1 MSLKDLFSVKKVL
14 PPISN
19 EQIEE
24 EVESVE
30 LLESYTIE
38 KNRIKFPIDF
48 ATASNFAIFGSAQ
61 KYYTDA
67 TNRIYQQ
74 YPYDGSRKEK
84 IDWEN
89 SSSQLDIWF
98 LENVYPKST
107 GYATFSP
114 NGWSAPVGSQ
124 INGYGEP
131 TTKEYISIKGGPN
144 PSIAATTLV
153 DKFKD
158 SSNQN
163 QKANI
168 FNVANSRD
176 NNLQLNLS
184 GGVTVEFWLNKAS
197 FITSSTQK
205 EVVFDLWNNTVSSS
219 NSYGRLTVELS
230 GTTSSPF
237 YLTILS
243 GTTGLTSLNLG
254 TSITTSSVAN
264 GTWNHY
270 AVSAVNT
277 GSSIDVKFYVNG
289 ELNSQ
294 YTTGNNIGSVTGSML
309 ANIGALRTAASGAS
323 GTSVGWGKLSGS
335 IDDFRY
341 WKTARTSREIGRNWW
356 TNVYGGTNTDTANIE
371 LGVYY
376 KFNEGITTT
385 SSVDSTVLDYS
396 GRVSNGTWTG
406 YSSASRNTGSA
417 INLYSGATLSTE
429 IGDPI
434 IYNTH
439 PDVQSVLEEYT
450 TIGSDHDRTNPN
462 SIYYSFP
469 NWIIDEDNNGE
480 LLSLSQIMASYLD
493 TLYAQIKYFPSIKEP
508 YANIQI
514 DEKPYPFASN
524 LLESLGVVTPQ
535 LFIDAK
541 FMEEVLSRDEDRN
554 YEDKLHEIK
563 NVIYENIYSNLQSIL
578 KTKGTEKSYRN
589 LIRCFGIDESLVK
602 LNIYSNNDSKIV
614 SDDLS
619 NITLKKTS
627 LNFNDTDRFQSTI
640 YQYSTSSNV
649 DSNSF
654 ITGSLAGTY
663 DYTPFTFEVD
673 TVFPQKLPQNHPL
686 FFPTLFLTSSIF
698 GVHSAKNTATDLT
711 WDTNDYC
718 NFQVY
723 AARPELESPHATF
736 YVSSSNT
743 SIPLLSSSLYFDVY
757 NNEKWNFAVKIKPQS
772 LENANIVSGTTSQ
785 NYIIE
790 FYGASTV
797 GDSVIREF
805 TVSGNI
811 SNAAGLNIARTN
823 KRLYAGAE
831 RTNFSG
837 SLIKQT
843 DIKLLDC
850 KVWSSYLTREEIL
863 AHSRDSDNFGV
874 KDAYINWKV
883 SDTNYQNI
891 LIPKFETLLLHWN
904 FNQIT
909 SSDAGSG
916 IPNASDGKFVVND
929 LTSGSV
935 SYNRYNSAFNNLKKY
950 QYLGRGDYFLQN
962 DTTIVDTQYLFTSR
976 INEFENI
983 QNSNLINILT
993 TDEQNQTRQ
1002 RDTRPVNYFF
1012 SFEKSMYGTISTEM
1026 LKMFSTILDFN
1037 KLVGNPV
1044 NKYRKEY
1051 KDLAK
1056 LRQLFFLQVQN
1067 EPDLD
1072 KYLDFY
1078 KWVDSA
1084 VGKLLLQMVPASA
1097 DTSHG
1102 LLNVV
1107 ESHALERNKHQYK
1120 FPTIEFKEPNLE
1132 AGFNAINEL
1141 TYNWKFGHRPVS
1153 QDESENCLYWNEKA
1167 ERDQSPLSSSVSA
1180 SNNSRERILD
1190 VTLNTLNRKFT
1201 TPIRLDLEKEKQIK
1215 GGINYSD
1222 NKNLDFVNIAT
1233 APHGPLDTDD
1243 VISVP
1248 ANYLFVGIENTS
1260 SVIKDCSDTYSP
1272 NEKVKYHFSVVHGRD
1287 YNPATLDYNQVV
1299 KSEIALP
1306 ANFISGNITDGY
1318 NKELNDN
1325 LFSGIVITN
1334 LHNDSYGST
1343 KEIPVQGPFTNAWVG
1358 GHQSRHVSLNTGND
1372 SYLTRPE
1379 AWKILFGLLT
1389 SSVYQATFGFVGA
1402 DYPYPEGNVD
1412 EPSYPVRGH
1421 KRATYYRDGTTKRPL
1436 NIANI
1441 ASTTGSNNLGNY
1453 SHKYQYAHKFGRTQ
1467 RLGKLLPTSSVNT
1480 QTELYGVLRSN
1491 IASGRVNFELPT
1503 TSRSEVILVNK
1514 FSSPGDYR
1522 TISRGYLN
1530 LYGEEYSP
1538 YNAIPFRNR
1547 TVLGEGRRNNI
1558 VLTNDSHLYSPSIIS
1573 GSTSPYY
1580 TLLTR
1585 PSAFGG
1591 YESGSTTVASAHKV
1605 NRNPIWVVE
1614 YSGSTPIIN
1623 KEFDNGFYSYS
1634 IPRKDTG
1641 YSWIKNALTT
1651 SSVTTDIWEQFGHAN
1666 SLAIVPTSSNILSSA
1681 SLTSTTLINFVG
1693 MSVGTTVI
1701 DTIQNNQCTQD
1712 NPTQLGTLTPK
1723 IPETVRALNLNR
1735 NGAYGFASFKQL
1747 SHNRNDKVLRQLNA
1761 TNNITIYDAKTNSV
1775 TCYTEPSVYY
1785 RYPMTATIEYIGG
1798 SELNKSEAT
1807 FDVEFPFDTVL
1818 QLIENFKLTNKIN
1831 TKQLEPKIYNN
1842 LITKLITDSTNYRL
1856 VSLNYKQQ
1864 IYPNRIA
1871 QTLETY
1877 KIRDSYTFFK
1887 ALIGWRDDRQ
1897 DRDVLITSD
1906 TLYYV
1911 PFKSTAFSVS
1921 QSIWPLDKFS
1931 STGSD
1936 YSISTSTSSV
1946 FDGFGVLQNRYV
1958 VYPVTVTSSN
1968 TASVYVGP
1976 VYNHNHLL
1984 TSPTSWNSISS
1995 KQIVNI
2001 TTNPNTYFFSTGSG
2015 LYDGTAPWSAGE
2027 LSGKNPYYDSFEE
2040 WYSLLK
2046 YKNKNYQVVPEFK
2059 LANDDSPYS
2068 FQKIEKAI
2076 SGDFSSG
2083 LFSFDLDG
2091 SNTFSSPD
2099 EKTNFL
2105 ESNKIVNIEKINKDV
2120 DTKTVNL
2127 TLTCESLIKLNPEPA
2142 FYPSNR
2148 TLDVCKQFVDNT
2160 IDSINV
2166 WNYDGVTTTTITNF
2180 SKNIGLNNFY
2190 RPFMQPGILYN
2201 TIKSGIAVDFPIITS
2216 SLIVTSSYYNSNNQ
2230 ASGQI
2235 DYQIGNSKFDLRL
2248 PFETL
2253 IEPEAKLANIDLVN
2267 MIPIDSQ
2274 YRLLTSSWNGVFT
2287 NNSSYKYMINN
2298 FLAETIDF
2306 FLEDSKLTSVTSK
2319 PEEEFGIVTPGNQYR
2334 ALVKVYKSKDKN
2346 AKRSL
2351 NTNIYTRPQFLPVS
2365 GANYINDPTEQE
2377 TITMYSRA
2385 SAFGPPC
2392 AGGIRGYYSGSGY
2405 TKGVI
2410 DSTNGYYPPFTPPYY
2425 DGEAWAILTYNATG
2439 SKPYRPSL
2447 EEIIQNIT
2455 ASYVRFEGQPD
2466 NNGSETADGVHVVA
2480 ESGSTTHGG
2489 PLSEGRLNLN
2499 SMQVSA
2505 SLNLFN
2511 IVEVD
2516 STNVNNLANTTNT
2529 TAKTKVWGIQ
2539 TKFETPILDFGFATN
2554 VYTNNRD
2561 KTIGM
2566 WHQYG
2571 NIPTGSKGIY
2581 MQITDLPSDYILS
2594 GSESDVATTITG
2606 RNLSLTGS
2614 LTDIVGFSKDPIKLG
2629 KVAPSKTIKE
2639 AIVAIPY
2646 YNEGNERKYFFFND
2660 LVKEYVE
2667 FLKSDL
2673 ANVKSFDRLKDIP
2686 QSITKQIETMSE
2698 YVLPPPIDF
2707 MKNKIQNPFF
2717 MYIFEFSYTL
2727 SQQDLVDIWQGLM
2740 PSIALNFD
2748 EQSTSI
2754 THSLDI
2760 EDTLTELEM
2769 KDKLANIQWLTFKVK
2784 YKAKNNYK
2792 SKIFKS
2798 IKNTN
2803 NKKAVKDSQFT
2814 KTRISSFDNFEEL
2827 DYSYNWPYDY
2837 FSMIE
2842 AAKIVAQ
2849 VDFIDS
2855 DRVIQQLDK
2864 IENPIKSLNKNV
2876 IENAQS
2882 TTQIATTNVLE
2893 TQELLQNAI
2902 SANAIAQNNVQVS
2915 ENIINTPNLQ
2925 VSLNQTTNNVQTT
2938 VTAINSPVL
2947 TNTILRRT

>member
-107 GYATFSP
+107 GFATFAP

-144 PSIAATTLV
+144 PSTTATTLV

-168 FNVANSRD
+168 FNIGDSRD

-230 GTTSSPF
+230 GTTGSPF

-270 AVSAVNT
+270 AVSAVNS

-294 YTTGNNIGSVTGSML
+294 YTTGSNIGSVTGSML

-323 GTSVGWGKLSGS
+323 GTSIGWGKLSGS

-356 TNVYGGTNTDTANIE
+356 TNVYGGTNTDTANVD

-406 YSSASRNTGSA
+406 YSSTSRNTGSA

-450 TIGSDHDRTNPN
+450 TIGSDYDRTNSN

-541 FMEEVLSRDEDRN
+541 LIEEVLSRDEDRN

-614 SDDLS
+614 SDNLS

-627 LNFNDTDRFQSTI
+627 INFNDTDRFQSTV
-640 YQYSTSSNV
+640 YQYSTSSNT

-654 ITGSLAGTY
+654 ITGSLAGVY

-673 TVFPQKLPQNHPL
+673 TVFPQKLPPNHPQ

-698 GVHSAKNTATDLT
+698 GVHSAKNVATDLT
-711 WDTNDYC
+711 WETNDYC

-723 AARPELESPHATF
+723 VVRTEFESPHATF
-736 YVSSSNT
+736 YLSSSNA

-757 NNEKWNFAVKIKPQS
+757 NNEKWNFAVKLRPQS

-811 SNAAGLNIARTN
+811 SNAAGLNIARAN

-837 SLIKQT
+837 SLIKNT

-850 KVWSSYLTREEIL
+850 KVWSSYLTREELL
-863 AHSRDSDNFGV
+863 AHARDTDNFGI
-874 KDAYINWKV
+874 KDAYINWKA
-883 SDTNYQNI
+883 SDTNYTNVT
-891 LIPKFETLLLHWN
+891 IPKLETLLLHWN
-904 FNQIT
+904 FNQVT

-916 IPNASDGKFVVND
+916 VPNASDGKFVVGD
-929 LTSGSV
+929 LTSGSIN
-935 SYNRYNSAFNNLKKY
+935 YNRYNTAFNNLKKY
-950 QYLGRGDYFLQN
+950 EYLGRGDYFLQN

-993 TDEQNQTRQ
+993 TDDQIQTRQ

-1056 LRQLFFLQVQN
+1056 LRQLFFVQVQN

-1078 KWVDSA
+1078 KWIDSA

-1102 LLNVV
+1102 LLNII
-1107 ESHALERNKHQYK
+1107 ESHALERNKHQHK

-1167 ERDQSPLSSSVSA
+1167 ERDQTPLSSSVSA

-1201 TPIRLDLEKEKQIK
+1201 TPIRLDLQKEKQIK

-1243 VISVP
+1243 IISVP

-1260 SVIKDCSDTYSP
+1260 SVIKDCSDTYNP
-1272 NEKVKYHFSVVHGRD
+1272 TEKVKYHFSVVHGRD

-1441 ASTTGSNNLGNY
+1441 AATTGSNNLGNY

-1467 RLGKLLPTSSVNT
+1467 RLGKLLPTSSINT

-1547 TVLGEGRRNNI
+1547 TVLGDGRRNNI

-1641 YSWIKNALTT
+1641 YSWINNALTT

-1666 SLAIVPTSSNILSSA
+1666 SMAIVPTSSNTLSS
-1681 SLTSTTLINFVG
+1681 SNLDPTTLINFVG

-1701 DTIQNNQCTQD
+1701 DTIQNNQCAQD
-1712 NPTQLGTLTPK
+1712 SPTQLGTLTPK
-1723 IPETVRALNLNR
+1723 IPQTVRALNLNR
-1735 NGAYGFASFKQL
+1735 NGAYGYSSFKQL
-1747 SHNRNDKVLRQLNA
+1747 SHNRNNKVLRQLNA
-1761 TNNITIYDAKTNSV
+1761 TNNITVYDAKTDSV
-1775 TCYTEPSVYY
+1775 SCYVEPSVYY
-1785 RYPMTATIEYIGG
+1785 RFPMVATVEYIGDT
-1798 SELNKSEAT
+1798 SLNINERR
-1807 FDVEFPFDTVL
+1807 FDIEFPYDTVL
-1818 QLIENFKLTNKIN
+1818 QLIENFNLSNKVQL
-1831 TKQLEPKIYNN
+1831 KQPKAEIYNN
-1842 LITKLITDSTNYRL
+1842 LITKLITDSDQYRL
-1856 VSLNYKQQ
+1856 VSLTYKQQ
-1864 IYPNRIA
+1864 VYPNKIV
-1871 QTLETY
+1871 QSIDEY
-1877 KIRDSYTFFK
+1877 KVRSSYEFLK
-1887 ALIGWRDDRQ
+1887 ATVGWRDNREDRE
-1897 DRDVLITSD
+1897 TE
-1906 TLYYV
+1906 
-1911 PFKSTAFSVS
+1911 TASNFLFVRPKTTGIFVVS
-1921 QSIWPLDKFS
+1921 QSIWPLDKYN

-1936 YSISTSTSSV
+1936 YSITTSTSSV
-1946 FDGFGVLQNRYV
+1946 FDGFGLLQNPYV
-1958 VYPVTVTSSN
+1958 VFPTYLTGTT
-1968 TASVYVGP
+1968 TASVYVAP
-1976 VYNHNHLL
+1976 VYNQNHLL
-1984 TSPTSWNSISS
+1984 SAPTSWNSISS

-2001 TTNPNTYFFSTGSG
+2001 SEQPDTYFFSTGSG
-2015 LYDGTAPWSAGE
+2015 VYDGMAPWNAGTI
-2027 LSGKNPYYDSFEE
+2027 SGKSPYYDSFAK
-2040 WYSLLK
+2040 WYELIK
-2046 YKNKNYQVVPEFK
+2046 FKNKNYQAVPEFK
-2059 LANDDSPYS
+2059 FATDTNSYS
-2068 FQKIEKAI
+2068 FQKISKAI
-2076 SGDFSSG
+2076 SGEFSSG
-2083 LFSFDLDG
+2083 LFTLDLTG
-2091 SNTFSSPD
+2091 SELYGFRQ

-2105 ESNKIVNIEKINKDV
+2105 ESSIISNIDELNKDIA
-2120 DTKTVNL
+2120 TKTINL
-2127 TLTCESLIKLNPEPA
+2127 TLTCDSILKLNPLPS

-2148 TLDVCKQFVDNT
+2148 TLDICKVF
-2160 IDSINV
+2160 IDGTSDTVSV
-2166 WNYDGVTTTTITNF
+2166 WNYDGTNKTAVTDDR
-2180 SKNIGLNNFY
+2180 KNIGLNNFY
-2190 RPFMQPGILYN
+2190 RPFMQPGILFN
-2201 TIKSGIAVDFPIITS
+2201 TIKSGMAVDFPIITS
-2216 SLIVTSSYYNSNNQ
+2216 SLIVTSSYYNSNNET
-2230 ASGQI
+2230 SGQI
-2235 DYQIGNSKFDLRL
+2235 DYQIGNQTFDVRL
-2248 PFETL
+2248 PFET
-2253 IEPEAKLANIDLVN
+2253 IYEPESNIADIELVN
-2267 MIPIDSQ
+2267 MIPKDAQ
-2274 YRLLTSSWNGVFT
+2274 YRPLIASWNGIFT
-2287 NNSSYKYMINN
+2287 AEGSYKYIIHN
-2298 FLAETIDF
+2298 FLAETVDF
-2306 FLEDSKLTSVTSK
+2306 FLEDNKLSSLTSK
-2319 PEEEFGIVTPGNQYR
+2319 PEEEFGIVTPGKQYR

-2346 AKRSL
+2346 AKLSL
-2351 NTNIYTRPQFLPVS
+2351 KNNIYSRPQFLVAS
-2365 GANYINDPTEQE
+2365 SSNYINNPTEQE

-2410 DSTNGYYPPFTPPYY
+2410 DSTNGYYPSFTPPYY

-2439 SKPYRPSL
+2439 SFPYRPSL
-2447 EEIIQNIT
+2447 EDLINNIT
-2455 ASYVRFEGQPD
+2455 ASYIRIEGQPD
-2466 NNGSETADGVHVVA
+2466 NNGSETSDGVHVVA
-2480 ESGSTTHGG
+2480 LSSSTTYGG
-2489 PLSEGRLNLN
+2489 PLSNGRLNLN

-2516 STNVNNLANTTNT
+2516 SVNVNNTGDNS
-2529 TAKTKVWGIQ
+2529 TATSKTKVWGIQ
-2539 TKFETPILDFGFATN
+2539 TKFETPILDFGLAPN
-2554 VYTNNRD
+2554 IYTNDRD

-2571 NIPTGSKGIY
+2571 ILPTGSKGIF
-2581 MQITDLPSDYILS
+2581 MQITDIPKDYILS
-2594 GSESDVATTITG
+2594 GSESDVATSVSG
-2606 RNLSLTGS
+2606 RSLQLTGS
-2614 LTDIVGFSKDPIKLG
+2614 LTDIVGFSKDPIRLG
-2629 KVAPSKTIKE
+2629 KVAPSKIIKE
-2639 AIVAIPY
+2639 AMVAIPY
-2646 YNEGNERKYFFFND
+2646 YKENNERKYFFFND
-2660 LVKEYVE
+2660 VVKQYVSY
-2667 FLKSDL
+2667 LKTNQSQKQSFANLSQIPESVINQIDL
-2673 ANVKSFDRLKDIP
+2673 M
-2686 QSITKQIETMSE
+2686 QE
-2698 YVLPPPIDF
+2698 YVLPPPVDF
-2707 MKNKIQNPFF
+2707 IKNNIENPFF
-2717 MYIFEFSYTL
+2717 MYIFEFSYNL

-2740 PSIALNFD
+2740 PNIAINFE
-2748 EQSTSI
+2748 EQSQSI
-2754 THSLDI
+2754 THSLDV
-2760 EDTLTELEM
+2760 EDTQTVLEM
-2769 KDKLANIQWLTFKVK
+2769 KEKLANIQWLTFKVK

-2792 SKIFKS
+2792 AKLFEAIKTNDSKKI
-2798 IKNTN
+2798 
-2803 NKKAVKDSQFT
+2803 VKDLQFT
-2814 KTRISSFDNFEEL
+2814 KTRNSVFNDSTEL

-2842 AAKIVAQ
+2842 AAKITAKL
-2849 VDFIDS
+2849 DFIDS
-2855 DRVIQQLDK
+2855 NYLTSINEIDTNSVKRATIPQLSQNESNNVELIQQNTLQQNTLQNQNELGITVADFLQQT
-2864 IENPIKSLNKNV
+2864 NNSQV
-2876 IENAQS
+2876 IETAN
-2882 TTQIATTNVLE
+2882 TVL
-2893 TQELLQNAI
+2893 
-2902 SANAIAQNNVQVS
+2902 
-2915 ENIINTPNLQ
+2915 
-2925 VSLNQTTNNVQTT
+2925 
-2938 VTAINSPVL
+2938 NSPII
-2947 TNTILRRT
+2947 TNTTLTRT

>member
-48 ATASNFAIFGSAQ
+48 STASNFSIFGSAQ
-61 KYYTDA
+61 KYYTDSI
-67 TNRIYQQ
+67 NRIYQQ

-107 GYATFSP
+107 GYAIFSP
-114 NGWSAPVGSQ
+114 NGWSTPVGSQ

-144 PSIAATTLV
+144 ASLNATTLV

-158 SSNQN
+158 SNNQN

-168 FNVANSRD
+168 FNLSDNRD
-176 NNLQLNLS
+176 NNLQLNLDN
-184 GGVTVEFWLNKAS
+184 GVTVEFWLNKTS
-197 FITSSTQK
+197 FVTGSTQK
-205 EVVFDLWNNTVSSS
+205 EVIFDLWNNTVSSS

-230 GTTSSPF
+230 GTSGSPF
-237 YLTILS
+237 YFTVLS

-254 TSITTSSVAN
+254 STSVTTSSVAN
-264 GTWNHY
+264 AAWNHY
-270 AVSAVNT
+270 AISAINS
-277 GSSIDVKFYVNG
+277 GSNINVKFYVNG
-289 ELNSQ
+289 ELNSE
-294 YTTGNNIGSVTGSML
+294 YITGTNISAVTGSML
-309 ANIGALRTAASGAS
+309 ANIGALRTAASGAV
-323 GTSVGWGKLSGS
+323 GTAIGWGKLSGS

-341 WKTARTSREIGRNWW
+341 WKSVRTSREIGRHWW
-356 TNVYGGTNTDTANIE
+356 TNVYGGTNSDTANTD

-385 SSVDSTVLDYS
+385 SSIDATVLDYS

-406 YSSASRNTGSA
+406 YTSASRNTGSA
-417 INLYSGATLSTE
+417 LTSE

-439 PDVQSVLEEYT
+439 PDVVSVLEEYT
-450 TIGSDHDRTNPN
+450 TIGSDYDRNNPN
-462 SIYYSFP
+462 SIYFSFP

-524 LLESLGVVTPQ
+524 LLESLGVITPQ

-541 FMEEVLSRDEDRN
+541 LMEEVLSRDEDRN

-589 LIRCFGIDESLVK
+589 LIRCFGIDESIIK

-619 NITLKKTS
+619 NVTLKKTS
-627 LNFNDTDRFQSTI
+627 VNFNDTDRFQSTI
-640 YQYSTSSNV
+640 YQYSTSSNS

-654 ITGSLAGTY
+654 ITGSLAGVY

-673 TVFPQKLPQNHPL
+673 TVFPQKLPPNHPL

-711 WDTNDYC
+711 WETNDYC

-723 AARPELESPHATF
+723 AVRPEYESPHATF
-736 YVSSSNT
+736 YLSSSNT

-757 NNEKWNFAVKIKPQS
+757 NNEKWNFAVSVRPQS

-785 NYIIE
+785 DYIIE

-811 SNAAGLNIARTN
+811 SNAAGLNIIRAN
-823 KRLYAGAE
+823 KRIYAGAE

-850 KVWSSYLTREEIL
+850 KVWSSYLTKEEIL
-863 AHSRDSDNFGV
+863 AHSKDSDNFGV

-883 SDTNYQNI
+883 SDTNYQNT

-904 FNQIT
+904 FNQVT
-909 SSDAGSG
+909 GSDAGSG
-916 IPNASDGKFVVND
+916 TPNASDGKFIIDD
-929 LTSGSV
+929 LTSGSL
-935 SYNRYNSAFNNLKKY
+935 SYNRYNTTFNNLKKY

-962 DTTIVDTQYLFTSR
+962 DNTIVDTQYLFTSR
-976 INEFENI
+976 LNEFENI

-1012 SFEKSMYGTISTEM
+1012 SFEKSMYATISTEM
-1026 LKMFSTILDFN
+1026 LKMFATILDFN

-1078 KWVDSA
+1078 KWIDSA

-1102 LLNVV
+1102 LLNII

-1167 ERDQSPLSSSVSA
+1167 ERDQSPLSSSISA
-1180 SNNSRERILD
+1180 SNNSRERVLD

-1201 TPIRLDLEKEKQIK
+1201 TPIRLDIIKEKQIK
-1215 GGINYSD
+1215 GGINYSE
-1222 NKNLDFVNIAT
+1222 NKNLEFVNIAT
-1233 APHGPLDTDD
+1233 APHGPMDADD
-1243 VISVP
+1243 VINVP

-1260 SVIKDCSDTYSP
+1260 SVIKDCSDTYKP
-1272 NEKVKYHFSVVHGRD
+1272 NEKQKYHFSVVHGRD

-1306 ANFISGNITDGY
+1306 ANFVSGNINSGY

-1325 LFSGIVITN
+1325 LFSGIVVTN

-1358 GHQSRHVSLNTGND
+1358 GHQSRHVSLNTGSDN
-1372 SYLTRPE
+1372 YLNRPE
-1379 AWKILFGLLT
+1379 AWKILFGVLT
-1389 SSVYQATFGFVGA
+1389 SSIYQATFGFVGA
-1402 DYPYPEGNVD
+1402 DYPYPEGND
-1412 EPSYPVRGH
+1412 FEPSYPVVGH

-1441 ASTTGSNNLGNY
+1441 AATTASNNLGNY
-1453 SHKYQYAHKFGRTQ
+1453 SHRYEYAHKFGRTQ
-1467 RLGKLLPTSSVNT
+1467 RLGKLLPSSSVNT
-1480 QTELYGVLRSN
+1480 QTELFGVLRSN
-1491 IASGRVNFELPT
+1491 ISSGRVNFELPT
-1503 TSRSEVILVNK
+1503 TSRSQVILVNK

-1522 TISRGYLN
+1522 TVSRGYLN

-1538 YNAIPFRNR
+1538 YNSIPFRNR
-1547 TVLGEGRRNNI
+1547 TVLGDGRRNNL
-1558 VLTNDSHLYSPSIIS
+1558 VLTNDYHLYTPSIVS
-1573 GSTSPYY
+1573 GTINSYY
-1580 TLLTR
+1580 NLLTK

-1591 YESGSTTVASAHKV
+1591 YESGSSTVASVHKI

-1614 YSGSTPIIN
+1614 YSGTTPIIN
-1623 KEFDNGFYSYS
+1623 KEFDNGFHSYS

-1641 YSWIKNALTT
+1641 YAWIKYALTT
-1651 SSVTTDIWEQFGHAN
+1651 SSITTDIWEQFGHAN
-1666 SLAIVPTSSNILSSA
+1666 SLAIVPTSSNILPSA
-1681 SLTSTTLINFVG
+1681 SLTPTTRINFVG
-1693 MSVGTTVI
+1693 MSVGTTVV
-1701 DTIQNNQCTQD
+1701 DTIQNSQCAQD
-1712 NPTQLGTLTPK
+1712 NPTLLGTLTPK
-1723 IPETVRALNLNR
+1723 IPQTTRALNLNR
-1735 NGAYGFASFKQL
+1735 NGAYGFPSFKQL
-1747 SHNRNDKVLRQLNA
+1747 SYNRNDKVLRQLNA
-1761 TNNITIYDAKTNSV
+1761 TNNITIYDAITDSV
-1775 TCYTEPSVYY
+1775 SCYREPSVYY
-1785 RYPMTATIEYIGG
+1785 KYPMVATVEYIGDDSLNV
-1798 SELNKSEAT
+1798 SEKR
-1807 FDVEFPFDTVL
+1807 FDIEFPYDTVI
-1818 QLIENFKLTNKIN
+1818 QLIENFELANKIDLN
-1831 TKQLEPKIYNN
+1831 EAKPTVYNN
-1842 LITKLITDSTNYRL
+1842 LITKLITDSDNYRL
-1856 VSLNYKQQ
+1856 VSLTYKHQ
-1864 IYPNRIA
+1864 IYPNSIV
-1871 QTLETY
+1871 QTLNSY
-1877 KIRDSYTFFK
+1877 KVRDSYEFLRSTV
-1887 ALIGWRDDRQ
+1887 GWYDSREERNVQ
-1897 DRDVLITSD
+1897 ITANPV
-1906 TLYYV
+1906 YYI
-1911 PFKSTAFSVS
+1911 PPYDTAFSVS
-1921 QSIWPLDKFS
+1921 QSIWPLDRHIS
-1931 STGSD
+1931 GNSD

-1946 FDGFGVLQNRYV
+1946 FHKFGVLQNRYV
-1958 VYPVTVTSSN
+1958 VFPVRLTGSN

-1976 VYNHNHLL
+1976 IYNHNHLL
-1984 TSPTSWNSISS
+1984 ASPTSWNSISS
-1995 KQIVNI
+1995 NQLVNI
-2001 TTNPNTYFFSTGSG
+2001 SSNPNTYFFSTGSG

-2027 LSGKNPYYDSFEE
+2027 LSGKNPYYNSFDN
-2040 WYSLLK
+2040 WYNIIK
-2046 YKNKNYQVVPEFK
+2046 FKNKNYQSVPEFK
-2059 LANDDSPYS
+2059 LSINEFPYS
-2068 FQKIEKAI
+2068 FQKITKAL
-2076 SGDFSSG
+2076 SGDFASSV
-2083 LFSFDLDG
+2083 FDFDLDG

-2099 EKTNFL
+2099 EKGNFL
-2105 ESNKIVNIEKINKDV
+2105 ESKKIVNLENITKDI

-2127 TLTCESLIKLNPEPA
+2127 TLTCESILKLNPEPS

-2148 TLDVCKQFVDNT
+2148 TLDISKIF
-2160 IDSINV
+2160 IDGTEDTVAV
-2166 WNYDGVTTTTITNF
+2166 WNYDGVNKTAVIND

-2190 RPFMQPGILYN
+2190 RPILQPGILYN

-2216 SLIVTSSYYNSNNQ
+2216 SLIVTSSYYNSNNE

-2235 DYQIGNSKFDLRL
+2235 DYQIGNSHFDKRL

-2253 IEPEAKLANIDLVN
+2253 IEPEEKMANIEFVN
-2267 MIPIDSQ
+2267 MIPKDSQ
-2274 YRLLTSSWNGVFT
+2274 YRFLTSSWNGVFT
-2287 NNSSYKYMINN
+2287 GEGAYKYAINN

-2306 FLEDSKLTSVTSK
+2306 FLEDSKLTSIVSK
-2319 PEEEFGIVTPGNQYR
+2319 PEEEFGIVTPGKQYR
-2334 ALVKVYKSKDKN
+2334 ALVKLYKSKDRN
-2346 AKRSL
+2346 AKLSL
-2351 NTNIYTRPQFLPVS
+2351 KNNVYTRPQFLVVS

-2392 AGGIRGYYSGSGY
+2392 AGGIRGNYSGTGY

-2425 DGEAWAILTYNATG
+2425 DGESWAILTYNPTG
-2439 SKPYRPSL
+2439 SKPYKPTL
-2447 EEIIQNIT
+2447 EDIIQNIT
-2455 ASYVRFEGQPD
+2455 ASYIRFECQPD
-2466 NNGSETADGVHVVA
+2466 NSGDEATDGVHVIA
-2480 ESGSTTHGG
+2480 LSSSTTYGG
-2489 PLSEGRLNLN
+2489 PLSKDRLNLN
-2499 SMQVSA
+2499 SMQISA

-2511 IVEVD
+2511 IVEIDSVNVD
-2516 STNVNNLANTTNT
+2516 NLSNTSTNTS
-2529 TAKTKVWGIQ
+2529 KTKVWGIQ
-2539 TKFETPILDFGFATN
+2539 TKFETPILNFGTSSN
-2554 VYTNNRD
+2554 IYTTDKD

-2571 NIPTGSKGIY
+2571 TIPTSNNGIF
-2581 MQITDLPSDYILS
+2581 MQITDLPNDYILS
-2594 GSESDVATTITG
+2594 GSESDVASTISG
-2606 RNLSLTGS
+2606 RDLNLTAS
-2614 LTDIVGFSKDPIKLG
+2614 LTDIVGFSKLPVRLG
-2629 KVAPSKTIKE
+2629 KVAASKTIKE

-2646 YNEGNERKYFFFND
+2646 YKENNERKYFFFNN
-2660 LVKEYVE
+2660 LVKQYVE

-2673 ANVKSFDRLKDIP
+2673 ASIKSFERLKEIP
-2686 QSITKQIETMSE
+2686 ESIIKQIDLMKE

-2707 MKNKIQNPFF
+2707 MKNQIQNPFF
-2717 MYIFEFSYTL
+2717 MYIFEFSYNL

-2740 PSIALNFD
+2740 PNIAINFE

-2754 THSLDI
+2754 THSLNI
-2760 EDTLTELEM
+2760 EDTMTELEM
-2769 KDKLANIQWLTFKVK
+2769 KERIANIQWLTFKVK

-2803 NKKAVKDSQFT
+2803 SKKAVKDSQFT
-2814 KTRISSFDNFEEL
+2814 KTRNANFNDIEEL
-2827 DYSYNWPYDY
+2827 DYSYNWPYDH

-2842 AAKIVAQ
+2842 AAKIIAE

-2855 DRVIQQLDK
+2855 DRVIEQNQIPSNPVKVKEKNIVEQAETTDTVK
-2864 IENPIKSLNKNV
+2864 VSENTLNTPNFNISLN
-2876 IENAQS
+2876 Q
-2882 TTQIATTNVLE
+2882 TQTN
-2893 TQELLQNAI
+2893 I
-2902 SANAIAQNNVQVS
+2902 QVS
-2915 ENIINTPNLQ
+2915 ETVLNTPNLNT
-2925 VSLNQTTNNVQTT
+2925 SLNQQTSNVQID
-2938 VTAINSPVL
+2938 ASFSSPVL
-2947 TNTILRRT
+2947 TNTIIRRA